1 MLFSCLRFFRSQR
14 CFSLNTFSLFSA
26 ALFSCLTFSP
36 ASYVYAQNAYSP
48 STYSPSQVLPA
59 GTRHYLRVQDLA
71 DGTTLL
77 RSGQDGNFFPPAST
91 QKLFTALAAKLEL
104 GDDFHFKT
112 TLSQTGRDLV
122 LTFSGDPTL
131 TSEDLTKL
139 FQKAKQQG
147 IQHIHGDIWLDNRAF
162 TGYSRAVGWP
172 WDILGVCYSAP
183 ASAITLNHNCVQA
196 SISTQASG
204 QTRLYVPEHQPIHVT
219 NQVISVSKEQQKARH
234 CTLELTSGD
243 NNHYQLAGCL
253 VESLVESSR
262 VIPLNFAVQ
271 QPELYT
277 KRIIARI
284 LKRQGISLDGQINI
298 GAPPATDHQAKTQAH
313 LIAQHDSAPLPELL
327 HVMLLKSDN
336 LIADTLT
343 KTLGARFFQQ
353 AGSFNNGTEAIKAI
367 ILPHSGIDLS
377 QDQLVDGSGL
387 SRSDRIHPR
396 DMLAVLRYIWQHDN
410 KLQLIELMPVA
421 GESGTLHYR
430 RSMRKAPIK
439 SHLIA
444 KSGTLYGSH
453 NMAGFGL
460 DAHGKPQTLF
470 VQYVSDYFVSEQERS
485 KPVDQPI
492 TRFERQYYR
501 DIVHLSQATATQTAR
516 HNNKPTT
523 ADNPIQRP

>member
-1 MLFSCLRFFRSQR
+1 MLFSRLRFFCAQR
-14 CFSLNTFSLFSA
+14 RLSLNTLSLFSA

-36 ASYVYAQNAYSP
+36 TSYVYAQNAYSP
-48 STYSPSQVLPA
+48 SQVLPT

-77 RSGQDGNFFPPAST
+77 RSGQDGHFFPPAST

-104 GDDFHFKT
+104 GDDFHFQT
-112 TLSQTGRDLV
+112 TLSQTGRDWV
-122 LTFSGDPTL
+122 LRFSGDPTL
-131 TSEDLTKL
+131 TSEDLTQL
-139 FQKAKQQG
+139 FTQAKQQG
-147 IQHIHGDIWLDNRAF
+147 IRHIHGDIWLDDRAF
-162 TGYSRAVGWP
+162 AGYSRAVGWP

-196 SISTQASG
+196 SIRTLASG

-219 NQVISVSKEQQKARH
+219 SQVISVSKEQQKARH

-253 VESLVESSR
+253 VESLVESAR

-284 LKRQGISLDGQINI
+284 LKRQGITLDGQIRI
-298 GAPPATDHQAKTQAH
+298 GTPSASDPQSMSKAH
-313 LIAQHDSAPLPELL
+313 VIAQHDSAPLPELL

-353 AGSFNNGTEAIKAI
+353 AGSFNNGTKAIKAI
-367 ILPHSGIDLS
+367 ILQHTGIDLS

-387 SRSDRIHPR
+387 SRSNRILPR
-396 DMLAVLRYIWQHDN
+396 DMLAVLRYIWQHDS
-410 KLQLIELMPVA
+410 KLKLIELMPVA

-439 SHLIA
+439 GHLIA

-516 HNNKPTT
+516 HNNKANA